1 MIECRT
7 VNAAE
12 DHLIVRST
20 EPCRIEVSVCDG
32 KLILHVYKGAEV
44 DEDQQPAGGYL
55 GVEPGDSW
63 RIEDDGT
70 SNLID
75 DYPEAEKPTTKPTR
89 RAKAKSR

>member
-7 VNAAE
+7 VNEAE

-55 GVEPGDSW
+55 GSEPGDSW
-63 RIEDDGT
+63 KLEDDGT
-70 SNLID
+70 TKLID
-75 DYPEAEKPTTKPTR
+75 DYPEAKAKPAR

>member
-7 VNAAE
+7 VNEAE

-32 KLILHVYKGAEV
+32 KLILHVYKGAELV
-44 DEDQQPAGGYL
+44 EDQHPTGGYL
-55 GVEPGDSW
+55 GSEPGESW
-63 RIEDDGT
+63 RHEDDGT
-70 SNLID
+70 TKLID
-75 DYPEAEKPTTKPTR
+75 DYPQAEKPVR